1 MGPRRYGMVAN
12 FHPPKP
18 LPADPLGQ
26 RLHEIFGR
34 NLWDFIEAP
43 APTPGEKP
51 KWRTVTN
58 YEMRPRILWQRWQD
72 LTTLIGVRFD
82 ALRIRS

>member
-1 MGPRRYGMVAN
+1 MVAD

-26 RLHEIFGR
+26 RLHDIFGR

-43 APTPGEKP
+43 TPASGEKP
-51 KWRTVTN
+51 QWRTVTQ
-58 YEMRPRILWQRWQD
+58 YQMRPRVLWQRWQD
-72 LTTLIGVRFD
+72 PDTL
-82 ALRIRS
+82 